1 MESRAKLAG
10 HPLHQMLIVFPL
22 GLLATAV
29 VFDVIFLVTNDPTW
43 AQASFYMIGA
53 GVITGLLAA
62 VPGTI
67 DWLAIPRGTRA
78 KRIGLIHG
86 VGNVVV
92 VALFALSWYLRRE
105 TPTLPPTGAVVAGL
119 IGAGIS
125 IVTAWLGGELV
136 DRLGVGVDDGAHLDA
151 PSSLTSQSATAA
163 SGPATVG
170 TGGPAARSGA
180 SGWSGRER
188 RHFPQPAYAGVDR
201 RRHA

>member
-1 MESRAKLAG
+1 MESRIKVAG

-29 VFDVIFLVTNDPTW
+29 VFDVIFLVSDDPTW
-43 AQASFYMIGA
+43 TQAAYYMIGA
-53 GVITGLLAA
+53 GVITGLAAA
-62 VPGTI
+62 VPGAV

-92 VALFALSWYLRRE
+92 VALFAISWFLRRDD
-105 TPTLPPTGAVVAGL
+105 PTVPPTGAVVAGL
-119 IGAGIS
+119 VGAGIAV
-125 IVTAWLGGELV
+125 VTAWLGGELV

-151 PSSLTSQSATAA
+151 PSSLTSQPATASA
-163 SGPATVG
+163 SR
-170 TGGPAARSGA
+170 GGAS

-188 RHFPQPAYAGVDR
+188 RHFPQPAFAGVDR

>member
-1 MESRAKLAG
+1 MESRAKVAG

-53 GVITGLLAA
+53 GVVTGLIAA
-62 VPGTI
+62 IPGTI
-67 DWLAIPRGTRA
+67 DWLAIPRSTRA

-86 VGNVVV
+86 AGNVVV
-92 VALFALSWYLRRE
+92 VALFALSWYLRRDN
-105 TPTLPPTGAVVAGL
+105 PTLPPTEAVVAGL

-125 IVTAWLGGELV
+125 VVTGWLGGELV

-151 PSSLTSQSATAA
+151 PSSLTSQSATGTSGSA
-163 SGPATVG
+163 SRSG
-170 TGGPAARSGA
+170 TGS
-180 SGWSGRER
+180 SWSGRER

>member
-1 MESRAKLAG
+1 MESRFKLAG

-29 VFDVIFLVTNDPTW
+29 VFDVIFLVTDNPTW
-43 AQASFYMIGA
+43 TQAAYYMIGA
-53 GVITGLLAA
+53 GVITGLAAA
-62 VPGTI
+62 VPGVV

-86 VGNVVV
+86 VGNVTV
-92 VALFALSWYLRRE
+92 VALFAISWFLRRE
-105 TPTLPPTGAVVAGL
+105 NPTLPPTEAVVAGL
-119 IGAGIS
+119 LGAGIS
-125 IVTAWLGGELV
+125 VVTGWLGGELV

-151 PSSLTSQSATAA
+151 PSSLTSQSATGSTASR
-163 SGPATVG
+163 SGPGSTWA
-170 TGGPAARSGA
+170 
-180 SGWSGRER
+180 GRER